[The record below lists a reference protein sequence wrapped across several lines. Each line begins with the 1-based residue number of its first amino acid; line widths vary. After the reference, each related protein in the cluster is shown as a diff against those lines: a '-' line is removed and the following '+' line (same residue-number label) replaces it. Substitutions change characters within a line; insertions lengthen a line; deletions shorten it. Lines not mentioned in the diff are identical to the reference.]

1 MDNRHVLEQ
10 TLQSYELANEALIKV
25 WNDLSDDEIRMILAK
40 QQNRLEQIAQR
51 MYHEEKE
58 EERSEV
64 FTNTFMNFERANRY
78 LYDNWDHIPFGERL
92 NLLQK
97 QWNRLEE
104 LRKRLVH

>member
-1 MDNRHVLEQ
+1 VLEQ
-10 TLQSYELANEALIKV
+10 TLESYELANEALLQV
-25 WNDLSDDEIRMILAK
+25 WDELKPEEIDMILEK

-51 MYHEEKE
+51 MYHEEKQE
-58 EERSEV
+58 EMSET
-64 FTNTFMNFERANRY
+64 FANTFMRFERANRY